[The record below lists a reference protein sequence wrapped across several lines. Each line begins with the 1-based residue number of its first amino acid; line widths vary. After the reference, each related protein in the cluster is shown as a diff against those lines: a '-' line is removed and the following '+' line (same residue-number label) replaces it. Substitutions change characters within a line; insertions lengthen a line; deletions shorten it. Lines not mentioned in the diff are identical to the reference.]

1 MLRPGAL
8 RLYREFE
15 KRRTM
20 MRQFGDR
27 ATFCVEI
34 GGIATPGLRV
44 VDVWAAG
51 TWLTTKDNAA
61 YVPSFTHLMRW
72 DLERVRRGDILPRPF
87 PGRTP
92 EEICRLLRADQTGF
106 GQQFWFLHWG
116 ETLDNVASYAYL
128 AGDLVIVFEH
138 WPTNDPADKHLGKV
152 AVVRIPPDEF
162 ATIAEEAAAVLDAE
176 YIR

>member
-1 MLRPGAL
+1 MLRPWAF

-20 MRQFGDR
+20 TRQFGDR

-51 TWLTTKDNAA
+51 TWLTTNDNAA
-61 YVPSFTHLMRW
+61 YVPSYTGLMRC
-72 DLERVRRGDILPRPF
+72 DVERVRRGDIPPCPF
-87 PGRTP
+87 PGRAP
-92 EEICRLLRADQTGF
+92 EEVYRLLRADQTGF
-106 GQQFWFLHWG
+106 GQRFWLLQWG
-116 ETLDNVASYAYL
+116 ETMDNVSAYAYL
-128 AGDLVIVFEH
+128 DGELVIVFEH
-138 WPTNDPADKHLGKV
+138 RPTNDPADKHLGRV
-152 AVVRIPPDEF
+152 SAVRIPPDEF
-162 ATIAEEAAAVLDAE
+162 ATTVKEAAAVLDAE